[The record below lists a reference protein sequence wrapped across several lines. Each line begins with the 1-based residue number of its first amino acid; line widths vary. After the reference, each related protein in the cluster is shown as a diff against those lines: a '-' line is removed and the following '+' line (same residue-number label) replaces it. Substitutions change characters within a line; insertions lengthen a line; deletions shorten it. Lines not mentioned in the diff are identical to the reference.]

1 MSLNIK
7 NVFLIVIFSI
17 MSVEYLTAQQDPV
30 LMCINGK
37 DILRSEFECQYNK
50 TLALPEEKKETVK
63 DFLKQ
68 FVDFKLKVFAAEKAG
83 MDTTRAFSTELSEY
97 RQQLSRSYFA
107 NEISSSAPIRSMYD
121 KARINNR
128 SGEVLVSHIFRRLP
142 QNVSRAVLEK
152 SQQQMDSIYN
162 LLKNNDR
169 DFKYCVNAFSDDKKT
184 FWVSWLQMPSEFED
198 IVFALKPGTFSA
210 PFFTP
215 QGIHIVKVLDRKEL
229 PPFDDMKDEI
239 SLRALQYN
247 SLGRG
252 EMIELLK
259 KRCDYIPYNDA
270 IDELLNKG
278 ATNKRLFKLGNKEY
292 GGNLFARFASTY
304 PGGTR
309 NQFDNFVAKSL
320 FDYDSER
327 LEQNNSNFQLLMREC
342 REGMLLF
349 AISDRMIWK
358 PASDENK
365 LKAYFTSH
373 TSDYSW
379 KSTRYRGIVLHCS
392 TKKVRQKAR
401 KLLKSLPES
410 EWQNAL
416 RLMFNTTDIQVQSEQ
431 GVFKPGDNVFIDEEI
446 FKRGKSTPL
455 TSFRFTAVLGEKVKG
470 PEGYAEV
477 REEVISD
484 YQRKLENQWM
494 LQLQANSKVEI
505 KQEVLKTVNNH

>member
-1 MSLNIK
+1 ML
-7 NVFLIVIFSI
+7 
-17 MSVEYLTAQQDPV
+17 YQ
-30 LMCINGK
+30 
-37 DILRSEFECQYNK
+37 
-50 TLALPEEKKETVK
+50 KKK
-63 DFLKQ
+63 GNSKRFLKQ

-259 KRCDYIPYNDA
+259 KDA
-270 IDELLNKG
+270 IIYL
-278 ATNKRLFKLGNKEY
+278 T
-292 GGNLFARFASTY
+292 
-304 PGGTR
+304 
-309 NQFDNFVAKSL
+309 
-320 FDYDSER
+320 
-327 LEQNNSNFQLLMREC
+327 M
-342 REGMLLF
+342 MLL
-349 AISDRMIWK
+349 
-358 PASDENK
+358 
-365 LKAYFTSH
+365 TS
-373 TSDYSW
+373 
-379 KSTRYRGIVLHCS
+379 C
-392 TKKVRQKAR
+392 
-401 KLLKSLPES
+401 
-410 EWQNAL
+410 
-416 RLMFNTTDIQVQSEQ
+416 
-431 GVFKPGDNVFIDEEI
+431 
-446 FKRGKSTPL
+446 
-455 TSFRFTAVLGEKVKG
+455 
-470 PEGYAEV
+470 
-477 REEVISD
+477 
-484 YQRKLENQWM
+484 
-494 LQLQANSKVEI
+494 
-505 KQEVLKTVNNH
+505 